1 MEKEGICVSINYCCK
16 INLSMYAHL
25 EISDLFTAIN
35 FHGKHETHLTKFCYA
50 MIEFRRVR
58 SMLCWQSNATRL
70 LAECQTQ
77 LVNSGIASSVGQI
90 FKAKFERDGLS
101 VTGINYYTHRV
112 IIIISL

>member
-1 MEKEGICVSINYCCK
+1 
-16 INLSMYAHL
+16 MYARL

-35 FHGKHETHLTKFCYA
+35 FRKHETHLTKFYYT

-90 FKAKFERDGLS
+90 FKAQNSNVMDLA
-101 VTGINYYTHRV
+101 
-112 IIIISL
+112 